1 MVFNLFIDHLVI
13 EFMEASLKVV
23 AIILYFILVTI
34 LMLDLL
40 EFIFVVYI
48 QHLAQVDLRVATY
61 FLSLYNQVLDML
73 FMMVFFM

>member
-1 MVFNLFIDHLVI
+1 
-13 EFMEASLKVV
+13 MEASLKVV
-23 AIILYFILVTI
+23 AIILYFILVII

-61 FLSLYNQVLDML
+61 FLSLYNLVLDML
-73 FMMVFFM
+73 FMMVSFM